1 MAGTLRDQLQERLR
15 EANQT
20 GDACAAATIRLILTA
35 IRDRDRSAAE
45 QGRGGIGDDEIRA
58 MLAEMVAQRRQ
69 EISRCESCGQL
80 VMAER
85 EGREIGV
92 IEEFMPRPLD
102 AAETAAVVDAA
113 ISETAAHDLRDAGR
127 VVAKLKERYRGQLD
141 FQRAKRLIT
150 ERLH

>member
-1 MAGTLRDQLQERLR
+1 MAVSLRERLHDRLRDASQ
-15 EANQT
+15 A
-20 GDACAAATIRLILTA
+20 GDTCAASTLRLILTA
-35 IRDRDRSAAE
+35 VRDRDRTAAD
-45 QGRGGIGDDEIRA
+45 QGRAAVGDEEIRA

-85 EGREIGV
+85 EAREIGV
-92 IEEFMPRPLD
+92 IEEFLPRPLN
-102 AAETAAVVDAA
+102 AAETAAVVDDA
-113 ISETAAHDLRDAGR
+113 IQETAASDLRDAGR

-141 FQRAKRLIT
+141 FQKAKRLIT

>member
-1 MAGTLRDQLQERLR
+1 MAVSLRDQLHQRLR
-15 EANQT
+15 EHSEV
-20 GDACAAATIRLILTA
+20 GDGCAASTLRLIITA
-35 IRDRDRSAAE
+35 VRDRDRTAAE
-45 QGRGGIGDDEIRA
+45 HGRGPLDDEDIRS
-58 MLAEMVAQRRQ
+58 MLGEMVAQRRH

-85 EGREIGV
+85 EAREIAV
-92 IEEFMPRPLD
+92 IEEFLPRPLN

-113 ISETAAHDLRDAGR
+113 IEDTAAHDLRDAGR

-141 FQRAKRLIT
+141 FQTAKRLIT

>member
-1 MAGTLRDQLQERLR
+1 MAGTLRDQLQVRLR
-15 EANQT
+15 EANQN

-35 IRDRDRSAAE
+35 IRDRDRTAVE
-45 QGRGGIGDDEIRA
+45 QGRGPLEDDEIRA

-69 EISRCESCGQL
+69 EIARCESWGQL

-85 EGREIGV
+85 EGREIAV
-92 IEEFMPRPLD
+92 IEEFLPKPLN

-113 ISETAAHDLRDAGR
+113 ISETHANDLRDAGR

-141 FQRAKRLIT
+141 FQHAKRLIT

>member
-1 MAGTLRDQLQERLR
+1 MAGTLRDQLHERLR
-15 EANQT
+15 EANHN
-20 GDACAAATIRLILTA
+20 GDACAAATMRLILTA
-35 IRDRDRSAAE
+35 VRDRDHSAAE
-45 QGRGGIGDDEIRA
+45 QGRGAIGDDEIRA

-69 EISRCESCGQL
+69 EIARCESCGQL

-85 EGREIGV
+85 EGREIAV
-92 IEEFMPRPLD
+92 IEQFLPRPLN

-113 ISETAAHDLRDAGR
+113 IAETDAQDLRDAGR

-141 FQRAKRLIT
+141 FQKAKRLIT

>member
-1 MAGTLRDQLQERLR
+1 MAGSLRDQLQVRLR
-15 EANQT
+15 EANQS
-20 GDACAAATIRLILTA
+20 GDACAAATVRLILTA
-35 IRDRDRSAAE
+35 VRDRDRTAAD
-45 QGRGGIGDDEIRA
+45 QGRGPVGDEEIRA

-69 EISRCESCGQL
+69 EIARCESWGQL

-92 IEEFMPRPLD
+92 IEEFLPRPLD
-102 AAETAAVVDAA
+102 AAETVAVVDAA
-113 ISETAAHDLRDAGR
+113 INETAAHDLRDAGR

-141 FQRAKRLIT
+141 FQQAKRLIT

>member
-15 EANQT
+15 EANHG
-20 GDACAAATIRLILTA
+20 GDACAAATVRLILTA
-35 IRDRDRSAAE
+35 IRDRDRTAAE
-45 QGRGGIGDDEIRA
+45 QGRGPVGEDEIRA
-58 MLAEMVAQRRQ
+58 MLAEMVTQRRQ
-69 EISRCESCGQL
+69 EIARCESCGQL

-92 IEEFMPRPLD
+92 IEEFLPRPLN

-113 ISETAAHDLRDAGR
+113 ISETDAHDLRDAGR

-141 FQRAKRLIT
+141 FQKAKRLIT

>member
-1 MAGTLRDQLQERLR
+1 MAGTLRDQLRARLR
-15 EANQT
+15 EANQS

-35 IRDRDRSAAE
+35 VRDRDRTAVE
-45 QGRGGIGDDEIRA
+45 QGRGPISDDELRA
-58 MLAEMVAQRRQ
+58 MLEAMVKQRRQ
-69 EISRCESCGQL
+69 EIARCESCGQL

-92 IEEFMPRPLD
+92 IEEFLPRPLS
-102 AAETAAVVDAA
+102 AAETSAVVDDA

-141 FQRAKRLIT
+141 FQEAKRLIT

>member
-1 MAGTLRDQLQERLR
+1 MAGSLRDQLQARLR
-15 EANQT
+15 EANQS
-20 GDACAAATIRLILTA
+20 GDACAAATVRLILTA
-35 IRDRDRSAAE
+35 VRDRDRTAAE
-45 QGRGGIGDDEIRA
+45 QGRGAVEDDVIRA

-69 EISRCESCGQL
+69 EIARCESCGQL

-85 EGREIGV
+85 EGREIAV
-92 IEEFMPRPLD
+92 IEEFLPKPLN

-113 ISETAAHDLRDAGR
+113 ISETHANDLRDAGR

-141 FQRAKRLIT
+141 FQHAKRLIT